1 MHESTKRLLFF
12 AGLTAA
18 WLVPGLVILAVLVGR
33 LRPSY
38 RDGWRKQLTAATG
51 LHAEFSAVEHPLPRA
66 VRFPKATFRDPLGDN
81 LKADCESLL
90 VTHGAADEWQVQAE
104 AASISIDTVRAWADR
119 LARELSQPRSET
131 VPAWRITAD
140 HVLIHRQNAAL
151 WRGAAFRCGI
161 LHRDG
166 LPGFRATCRPVE
178 DDPDLPP
185 IAVQI
190 TVRRQGSDRRE
201 HETTV
206 DTGGR
211 YLPLELCRAFL
222 GRNPQVGIETQADFK
237 GTISVRVWGGTLA
250 HAPFAPDPNSEETIV
265 SGELRCLWKLPA
277 DGTGGEAG
285 NAPPPA
291 MRIRLDRLR
300 LQNGQAVDGK
310 ATVVE
315 ARGLPPSA
323 VEDLFY
329 RLVSGSAT
337 PAQPTV
343 SPPR

>member
-1 MHESTKRLLFF
+1 MHESTKRLLFL

-33 LRPSY
+33 LWPSY
-38 RDGWRKQLTAATG
+38 RDGWRRQLTAATG
-51 LHAEFSAVEHPLPRA
+51 LHAEFFALEHPLPRTA
-66 VRFPKATFRDPLGDN
+66 RLPRVTFRDPLGGN
-81 LKADCESLL
+81 LKADCQSLL
-90 VTHGAADEWQVQAE
+90 VTHAAADEWQVQAE

-119 LARELSQPRSET
+119 LAWELTQPRSET
-131 VPAWRITAD
+131 DPAWRIAAD
-140 HVLIHRQNAAL
+140 HVLIHHQNEAL
-151 WRGAAFRCGI
+151 WRGTSFRCGI
-161 LHRDG
+161 LNRDG
-166 LPGFRATCRPVE
+166 LPGFRASCRPLE

-201 HETTV
+201 RETTL

-222 GRNPQVGIETQADFK
+222 GQNPRVGIEIQADFK
-237 GTISVRVWGGTLA
+237 GTITVRVSGGTLA
-250 HAPFAPDPNSEETIV
+250 HAPLAPDPNCEETTV
-265 SGELRCLWKLPA
+265 SGELRCVWKLPA

-285 NAPPPA
+285 NETPPA
-291 MRIRLDRLR
+291 MRIHLDRLR

-315 ARGLPPSA
+315 TRGLPPSA

-329 RLVSGSAT
+329 RLISGNAT
-337 PAQPTV
+337 PARPTV
-343 SPPR
+343 RRP